1 MIKNQKA
8 DYRAMLV
15 AKYKGIRFLDED
27 VDEGTYYR
35 IRSDQFTWIGKTRGG
50 WLAHLRRDALE

>member
-1 MIKNQKA
+1 
-8 DYRAMLV
+8 MLV

-27 VDEGTYYR
+27 VNEGTYYR

-50 WLAHLRRDALE
+50 WLAHLRRDALEWPL